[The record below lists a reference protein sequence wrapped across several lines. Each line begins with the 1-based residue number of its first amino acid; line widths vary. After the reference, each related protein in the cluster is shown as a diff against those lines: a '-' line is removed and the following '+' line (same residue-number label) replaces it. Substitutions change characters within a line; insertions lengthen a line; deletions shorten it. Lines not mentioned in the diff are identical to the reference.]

1 MFAKKDVLPMFPKPV
16 VKGSMDRP
24 FTEEEKNYML
34 SQSMD
39 PGISNSSSRNRRVLD
54 VPEMVNLKKIAQDS
68 LNFWVN
74 EIMMIQTGLEL
85 QLTQSWMNTT
95 KPGQVHHN
103 HYHPNSIVS
112 GVIYINA
119 IDDKDR
125 IMLLDPTPVP
135 YKFTVKEHNLFNS
148 EEYHLSVKTGDI
160 VLFPSLMFH
169 GVPPV
174 TANHDRV
181 SLAFNSF
188 WKGTL
193 GFANDSTNYLEIND
207 IK

>member
-1 MFAKKDVLPMFPKPV
+1 MFARKDVLPMFPKPV
-16 VKGSMDRP
+16 VKGSIDRP

-54 VPEMVNLKKIAQDS
+54 APEMANLKKIAQDS

-74 EIMMIQTGLEL
+74 EIMMIQPGLEL

-112 GVIYINA
+112 GVMYINA

-193 GFANDSTNYLEIND
+193 GFANDSTNYLEINN

>member
-1 MFAKKDVLPMFPKPV
+1 MFTRKDVLPMFPKPV
-16 VKGSMDRP
+16 IKGSMDRS
-24 FTEEEKNYML
+24 FTEEEKNYIL
-34 SQSMD
+34 SQTMNS
-39 PGISNSSSRNRRVLD
+39 GAGNSNSKSRRVLD
-54 VPEMVNLKKIAQDS
+54 APEMANLKKIAQDS

-74 EIMMIQTGLEL
+74 EIMMIQPGLEL
-85 QLTQSWMNTT
+85 QVTQSWTNIT

-119 IDDKDR
+119 TDDKDR
-125 IMLLDPTPVP
+125 IILLDPTPTP
-135 YKFTVKEHNLFNS
+135 YKFTVSEHNLFNS
-148 EEYHLSVKTGDI
+148 DEYHLSVKTGDI

-174 TANHDRV
+174 KASHNRI

-193 GFANDSTNYLEIND
+193 GFPNDDTNYLEIND